1 MPKPKIVEPDVARQ
15 RSRKASRRFAVAG
28 TLLLAFVAVPT
39 ATALA
44 QSDFLK
50 KGLDTLMGGES
61 DGGGSLSTQDM
72 AAGLRE
78 ALRVGS
84 ERVVSQVGVADGF
97 NLDPEIHI
105 PLPGSFRQ
113 VQSALKNVGLSE
125 LADDVEL
132 KLNRAAEAA
141 APEAR
146 DLFVQA
152 ISEMTLDDAKRIF
165 DGPDDAATRY
175 FKDKM
180 SAPLSDKMAPIVDR
194 SLAEVGALAS
204 VDRMMASY
212 QAIPFVP
219 DVKSDLRA
227 YVVEKALDGI
237 FFYVAKEEAAIRN
250 DPAAR
255 TTELLK
261 QVFGSS

>member
-1 MPKPKIVEPDVARQ
+1 MSKPKIVARRGRDPRGR
-15 RSRKASRRFAVAG
+15 RSLRRFALAG
-28 TLLLAFVAVPT
+28 ALLLALVAAPGV
-39 ATALA
+39 TALA
-44 QSDFLK
+44 QGDFLK
-50 KGLDTLMGGES
+50 KGLETLMSGDESGGV
-61 DGGGSLSTQDM
+61 LSTQDM

-84 ERVVSQVGVADGF
+84 ERVVAQVGTADGF

-105 PLPGSFRQ
+105 PLPGAFRD
-113 VQSALKNVGLSE
+113 VQSALKTVGLSS

-165 DGPDDAATRY
+165 DGPDDAATQY
-175 FKDKM
+175 FKGKM

-194 SLAEVGALAS
+194 SLADVGALAS
-204 VDRMMASY
+204 VDRMMESY
-212 QAIPFVP
+212 KAIPFVP
-219 DVKSDLRA
+219 DVKSDLRG

-255 TTELLK
+255 TTELLQ
-261 QVFGSS
+261 QVFGS

>member
-1 MPKPKIVEPDVARQ
+1 MPKPEIVEPDVARQ
-15 RSRKASRRFAVAG
+15 RGRKASRGLAVAG

-39 ATALA
+39 VTVLG

-50 KGLDTLMGGES
+50 KGLDTLMGDD

-84 ERVVSQVGVADGF
+84 ERVVSQVGAADGF

-105 PLPGSFRQ
+105 PLPGPYRQ

-152 ISEMTLDDAKRIF
+152 IGEMTLDDAKRIY
-165 DGPDDAATRY
+165 DGPDDAATQY
-175 FKDKM
+175 FKGKM

-212 QAIPFVP
+212 QSIPFVP

-237 FFYVAKEEAAIRN
+237 FFYVAREEAAIRN

>member
-1 MPKPKIVEPDVARQ
+1 MPKPKTAEGDGADR
-15 RSRKASRRFAVAG
+15 RGRKTTRGIALAG
-28 TLLLAFVAVPT
+28 ALLLAFNAAPADT
-39 ATALA
+39 ASA

-50 KGLDTLMGGES
+50 KGLETLMGGDS
-61 DGGGSLSTQDM
+61 AGGALSNQDM

-84 ERVVSQVGVADGF
+84 ERVVSRVGTTDGF

-105 PLPGSFRQ
+105 PLPGSFQ
-113 VQSALKNVGLSE
+113 KVQSALKAVGLSG

-165 DGPDDAATRY
+165 DGPDDAATQY
-175 FKDKM
+175 FKGRM

-194 SLAEVGALAS
+194 SLADVGALAS
-204 VDRMMASY
+204 VDRMMESY
-212 QAIPFVP
+212 KAIPFVP
-219 DVKSDLRA
+219 DVKSDLRG

-255 TTELLK
+255 TTELLQK
-261 QVFGSS
+261 VFGSS

>member
-1 MPKPKIVEPDVARQ
+1 MPKPKTAEGDGAAR
-15 RSRKASRRFAVAG
+15 RCRKSARGIALAG
-28 TLLLAFVAVPT
+28 ALLLAFNAAP
-39 ATALA
+39 ASMALA

-50 KGLDTLMGGES
+50 KGLETLMGDDPGA
-61 DGGGSLSTQDM
+61 GALSSQDM

-84 ERVVSQVGVADGF
+84 ERVVSQVGTADGF

-105 PLPGSFRQ
+105 PLPGAFRQ
-113 VQSALKNVGLSE
+113 VQSALATVGLSS

-152 ISEMTLDDAKRIF
+152 ISEMTLDDAQRIF
-165 DGPDDAATRY
+165 DGPDDAATQY
-175 FKDKM
+175 FKGKM

-204 VDRMMASY
+204 VDRMMESY
-212 QAIPFVP
+212 KAIPFVP
-219 DVKSDLRA
+219 DVKSDLRG

-250 DPAAR
+250 NPAAR
-255 TTELLK
+255 TTELLQ
-261 QVFGSS
+261 QVFGAS

>member
-1 MPKPKIVEPDVARQ
+1 MPKPKIVQPEVARQ

-28 TLLLAFVAVPT
+28 TLLLAFFAIPT
-39 ATALA
+39 ATALG

-50 KGLDTLMGGES
+50 KGLDTLMGD

-84 ERVVSQVGVADGF
+84 ERVVSQVGAADGF
-97 NLDPEIHI
+97 NLDPEIHN
-105 PLPGSFRQ
+105 PLPGAFRQ

-152 ISEMTLDDAKRIF
+152 INEMTLDDAKRIF

-175 FKDKM
+175 FKGKM

-212 QAIPFVP
+212 QSIPFVP
-219 DVKSDLRA
+219 DVKSDLRS